1 MMSDDMALVREYA
14 QSNSEQAFATLVS
27 RHVNLVYSV
36 ALRQVSD
43 HHLAEE
49 ISQAVFVILARKGKS
64 LSPKT
69 ILSGWLYRTA
79 RNISADML
87 KIQRRRQFREQEAHM
102 QSTLN
107 ESGSDAWNQIAP
119 LLDEALNCLGEKEHD
134 AVVLRFFDGKE
145 LKQVGAAM
153 GTTEDAARMRVNRGI
168 DKLREFFT
176 KKGVT
181 LSATAI
187 AGAVAANSV
196 QAAPAGLA
204 ASITAAALSGTAITT
219 TSVIAATKT
228 IAMTTLQKAI
238 VTATVAVLAGA
249 GIYEVR
255 QASITRSQLQAFQQG
270 QIVPS
275 DDIQKLTRERDDAA
289 GKLLAAREENKRLTR
304 DNAELLKL
312 RGEVGLLRR
321 QVAEKSEPVSIQE
334 RNATV
339 LSNPTTQ
346 AEFETQKRQMTFA
359 LLRVGDALRQ
369 FMTNNPYGIIVDASG
384 QPNSDIFAKLPG
396 LPLDDLV
403 IRVQDVQLLAHAM
416 EQEPRRI
423 LAATKN
429 PIFFNDCWTR
439 SYLLADGSVAS
450 FGGGRSDE
458 QFTAVYPPDEDLK
471 VLMNQQQQ
479 MPEALKTIQSTM
491 GPVLKA
497 YSDAHPGQAPEELSL
512 LTPYATT
519 PEQQAAL
526 QQMLQWKRSSGSNSA
541 PR

>member
-1 MMSDDMALVREYA
+1 MTSDDMVLVREYA

-36 ALRQVSD
+36 ALRQVRD
-43 HHLAEE
+43 PHLAEE
-49 ISQAVFVILARKGKS
+49 ITQSVFIILARKAKS
-64 LSPKT
+64 LNRKT
-69 ILSGWLYRTA
+69 ILSGWLCRTA
-79 RNISADML
+79 RYVSGRAL
-87 KIQRRRQFREQEAHM
+87 RTERRRQFREQESHM
-102 QSTLN
+102 QSLLN
-107 ESGSDAWNQIAP
+107 EPDSTAWNQIAP

-145 LKQVGAAM
+145 LKQVGDAM
-153 GTTEDAARMRVNRGI
+153 GTTEDAARMRVNRGVE
-168 DKLREFFT
+168 KLREFFT

-187 AGAVAANSV
+187 TGAVAANSV
-196 QAAPAGLA
+196 QAAPASLA
-204 ASITAAALSGTAITT
+204 ATITAAALSGTAITT
-219 TSVIAATKT
+219 TAVIAATKA

-304 DNAELLKL
+304 DTAELLKL

-321 QVAEKSEPVSIQE
+321 QVAEKSQPVSIQE

-339 LSNPTTQ
+339 PSNPTTE
-346 AEFETQKRQMTFA
+346 AEYETQKRQITTA
-359 LLRVGDALRQ
+359 LLRVGYALRQ
-369 FMTNNPYGIIVDASG
+369 FMTNNPYGIIVDANG

-396 LPLDDLV
+396 LPLEDLV
-403 IRVQDVQLLAHAM
+403 IKVRDVQILARAM
-416 EQEPRRI
+416 EQEPRLI
-423 LAATKN
+423 LAANKS
-429 PIFFNDCWTR
+429 PILFNGYWTR
-439 SYLLADGSVAS
+439 SYLLADGSISS
-450 FGGGRSDE
+450 FTGGREDL
-458 QFTAVYPPDEDLK
+458 QFAVVYPPDEDLK
-471 VLMNQQQQ
+471 TLMNQQ
-479 MPEALKTIQSTM
+479 MPEELKTIQSTM
-491 GPVLKA
+491 APVMKA
-497 YSDAHPGQAPEELSL
+497 YSDAHPGLAPEELPEELSL
-512 LTPYATT
+512 LTPYVTT

-526 QQMLQWKRSSGSNSA
+526 QQMLKWKRKRVN
-541 PR
+541 P

>member
-1 MMSDDMALVREYA
+1 MALVREYA

-69 ILSGWLYRTA
+69 ILSGWLCRTA
-79 RNISADML
+79 RNISADTL

-102 QSTLN
+102 ESILN
-107 ESGSDAWNQIAP
+107 EPEPGVWNQIAP

-145 LKQVGAAM
+145 LKHVGAVM
-153 GTTEDAARMRVNRGI
+153 GTSEDAARMRVNRGI
-168 DKLREFFT
+168 DKLREFFA

-238 VTATVAVLAGA
+238 VSATIAVLAGA
-249 GIYEVR
+249 GIYEAR
-255 QASITRSQLQAFQQG
+255 QASITRSQLLTFQQG

-275 DDIQKLTRERDDAA
+275 DDIQKPTQERDDAA
-289 GKLLAAREENKRLTR
+289 GRLLAAREENQRLAR
-304 DNAELLKL
+304 DTAELLKL
-312 RGEVGLLRR
+312 RREVGVLRM
-321 QVAEKSEPVSIQE
+321 QFAEKSQQVGIQE
-334 RNATV
+334 RNATPGIQ
-339 LSNPTTQ
+339 N
-346 AEFETQKRQMTFA
+346 RQEDPLVRDIRDITKVGGFPDDPDPALDA
-359 LLRVGDALRQ
+359 LLSKGPRVMPDLARLLQRGEFIEERIKAADAMCAIAYDNPNAPEVRDAVPVLLTVAQKGDSEVRFRAVQALGAIGQGASDAAPVLIQLTKDLNASVRMSAVEALGRIGADSPESVAALRVALSDDSDDVKITAKQ
-369 FMTNNPYGIIVDASG
+369 ALEIVQRG
-384 QPNSDIFAKLPG
+384 HK
-396 LPLDDLV
+396 
-403 IRVQDVQLLAHAM
+403 
-416 EQEPRRI
+416 
-423 LAATKN
+423 
-429 PIFFNDCWTR
+429 
-439 SYLLADGSVAS
+439 
-450 FGGGRSDE
+450 
-458 QFTAVYPPDEDLK
+458 
-471 VLMNQQQQ
+471 
-479 MPEALKTIQSTM
+479 
-491 GPVLKA
+491 
-497 YSDAHPGQAPEELSL
+497 
-512 LTPYATT
+512 
-519 PEQQAAL
+519 
-526 QQMLQWKRSSGSNSA
+526 
-541 PR
+541 

>member
-1 MMSDDMALVREYA
+1 
-14 QSNSEQAFATLVS
+14 
-27 RHVNLVYSV
+27 
-36 ALRQVSD
+36 
-43 HHLAEE
+43 
-49 ISQAVFVILARKGKS
+49 
-64 LSPKT
+64 
-69 ILSGWLYRTA
+69 
-79 RNISADML
+79 
-87 KIQRRRQFREQEAHM
+87 
-102 QSTLN
+102 
-107 ESGSDAWNQIAP
+107 
-119 LLDEALNCLGEKEHD
+119 
-134 AVVLRFFDGKE
+134 
-145 LKQVGAAM
+145 
-153 GTTEDAARMRVNRGI
+153 
-168 DKLREFFT
+168 
-176 KKGVT
+176 
-181 LSATAI
+181 
-187 AGAVAANSV
+187 
-196 QAAPAGLA
+196 
-204 ASITAAALSGTAITT
+204 
-219 TSVIAATKT
+219 
-228 IAMTTLQKAI
+228 
-238 VTATVAVLAGA
+238 
-249 GIYEVR
+249 
-255 QASITRSQLQAFQQG
+255 
-270 QIVPS
+270 
-275 DDIQKLTRERDDAA
+275 
-289 GKLLAAREENKRLTR
+289 LAAREENKRLTR
-304 DNAELLKL
+304 DTAELLKL

-321 QVAEKSEPVSIQE
+321 QVAEKSQPVSIQE

-403 IRVQDVQLLAHAM
+403 IRVRDVQLLARAM

-429 PIFFNDCWTR
+429 PILFNDCWTR

-479 MPEALKTIQSTM
+479 MPEELKTIQSTM

-497 YSDAHPGQAPEELSL
+497 YFDAHPGPPPEDFSL
-512 LTPYATT
+512 LTPFVTT

-526 QQMLQWKRSSGSNSA
+526 QHLLQWKRSSGSNSA

>member
-1 MMSDDMALVREYA
+1 MISDDMALVREYA

-69 ILSGWLYRTA
+69 ILSGWLCRTA
-79 RNISADML
+79 RNISADTL
-87 KIQRRRQFREQEAHM
+87 KIQRRRQFREQEVHM
-102 QSTLN
+102 ESILN
-107 ESGSDAWNQIAP
+107 EPERGVWNQIAP

-145 LKQVGAAM
+145 LKQVGAVM
-153 GTTEDAARMRVNRGI
+153 GTSEDAARMRVNRGI

-204 ASITAAALSGTAITT
+204 ASITDAALSGTAITT

-238 VTATVAVLAGA
+238 VTATIAVLAGA
-249 GIYEVR
+249 GIYEAR
-255 QASITRSQLQAFQQG
+255 QASITRSQLQTFQQG

-275 DDIQKLTRERDDAA
+275 DDIQKLTQERDDAA
-289 GKLLAAREENKRLTR
+289 GKLLAAREENKRLAR
-304 DNAELLKL
+304 DTAELLKL
-312 RGEVGLLRR
+312 RGEVGVLRR
-321 QVAEKSEPVSIQE
+321 QVAEKSQQVGIQE

-359 LLRVGDALRQ
+359 LQRVGYALRQ

-384 QPNSDIFAKLPG
+384 QPNFDIFAKLPG

-403 IRVQDVQLLAHAM
+403 IRVRDVQLLARAM
-416 EQEPRRI
+416 EQEPRLI

-429 PIFFNDCWTR
+429 SILFNDCWTR

-450 FGGGRSDE
+450 FAGGRSDE

-497 YSDAHPGQAPEELSL
+497 YSDAHPGPPPEDFSL
-512 LTPYATT
+512 LTPFVTT
-519 PEQQAAL
+519 PVQQAAL
-526 QQMLQWKRSSGSNSA
+526 QQLLQWKRSSSSNSA